1 MEGMRKAKSVGK
13 RGRTLY
19 IKNPLAHRLAE
30 QLSKKMGTT
39 LSDAVIS
46 ALKDRVRNTGRPINR
61 AKLEAIQ
68 AEAAALPVLD
78 SRSMDEILGYD
89 ESGLPR

>member
-1 MEGMRKAKSVGK
+1 MDMGK
-13 RGRTLY
+13 RKTGIKQGRTLY
-19 IKNPLAHRLAE
+19 IKNPVAHRLAE
-30 QLSKKMGTT
+30 QVSKQMGVT

-46 ALKDRVRNTGRPINR
+46 ALEDKVRKTRRPIDR
-61 AKLEAIQ
+61 AKIDAIQ

-89 ESGLPR
+89 EFGLPR